1 MAFFL
6 VILPTTLLKKKK
18 KTKIASEITVKQD
31 KPCLILQLKNI
42 FKKIK
47 YFYFKLIF
55 LGFLIS
61 FYFMLIS
68 KINFKK

>member
-6 VILPTTLLKKKK
+6 VIIPTALLKKK

-42 FKKIK
+42 F
-47 YFYFKLIF
+47 F
-55 LGFLIS
+55 
-61 FYFMLIS
+61 
-68 KINFKK
+68 